1 MEKIVVVGG
10 GFAGLWAALTA
21 AAEND
26 RHGGDIKVTLVSRD
40 AYLTMRPRLY
50 EKNPEN
56 LRAALRPVVEPMA
69 IELVEAEINALDLK
83 GRSVAGTGSNGETLR
98 LGYDRL
104 IVATGSVLRAPPIP
118 GAEDHAWTIDTYEG
132 AVALDDQLRHMMTT
146 APNQPGQGTVV
157 IVGAGMTGIELAT
170 EMRQRLESH
179 GDAAVAAGARV
190 VLVDQAR
197 VVGPDL
203 GDAPR
208 PFIEDALRAAGVET
222 RLGVGVAG
230 IEANGV
236 VLSNGEQIE
245 CATTVVTTGLRASPL
260 AAEFPL
266 ERDDLGRIPV
276 DATLRV
282 KGVAGVFAAGDMAR
296 AYADDD
302 HLALMSC
309 QHSITMGK
317 FAGHNAARDLLGLPL
332 TPYRQ
337 SRYVT
342 CIDLGRSGAL
352 FTMGWDRQV
361 QQTGAEAKR
370 TKRKIVTE
378 TIYPPT
384 EDRATIMA
392 AARLDD

>member
-1 MEKIVVVGG
+1 MNEIVVVGG
-10 GFAGLWAALTA
+10 GFAGLWAALSA

-50 EKNPEN
+50 EKNPQD
-56 LRAALRPVVEPMA
+56 LRVALRPVVEPLA
-69 IELVEAEINALDLK
+69 IELVEAKVVALDLK
-83 GRSVAGTGSNGETLR
+83 GRGVVGTGSNGGTLR

-104 IVATGSVLRAPPIP
+104 IVATGSVLHAPPVP
-118 GAEDHAWTIDTYEG
+118 GAEDHAWTIDSYAG
-132 AVALDDQLRHMMTT
+132 AVALDDHLRRVMK
-146 APNQPGQGTVV
+146 APDRPGQGCVV

-170 EMRQRLESH
+170 EMRHRLETH
-179 GDAAVAAGARV
+179 GDAAAAAAVRV
-190 VLVDQAR
+190 VLVEQAG

-222 RLGVGVAG
+222 RLGVRVAG
-230 IEANGV
+230 IEASGV
-236 VLSNGEQIE
+236 VLSSGERIE
-245 CATTVVTTGLRASPL
+245 TATTVVTTGLRASPL
-260 AAEFPL
+260 AAELPAD
-266 ERDDLGRIPV
+266 RDELGRIPV

-282 KGVAGVFAAGDMAR
+282 KGVAEVFAAGDIAR
-296 AYADDD
+296 AYVDDD
-302 HLALMSC
+302 RLALMSC

-317 FAGHNAARDLLGLPL
+317 FAGYNAARDLLGLPL

-342 CIDLGRSGAL
+342 CIDLGRAGAL

-370 TKRKIVTE
+370 TKRTIVTE

-384 EDRATIMA
+384 EDRAAIMA
-392 AARLDD
+392 AARLDV

>member
-1 MEKIVVVGG
+1 MKEIVVVGG
-10 GFAGLWAALTA
+10 GFAGLWAALSA

-50 EKNPEN
+50 EKNPQD
-56 LRAALRPVVEPMA
+56 LRAALRPVVEPLA
-69 IELVEAEINALDLK
+69 IELVEAEVVALDLK
-83 GRSVAGTGSNGETLR
+83 GRGVLGTDANGGTLR

-104 IVATGSVLRAPPIP
+104 IVAAGSVLRAPPVP
-118 GAEDHAWTIDTYEG
+118 GAEDHAWTIDTYAG
-132 AVALDDQLRHMMTT
+132 AVALDHQLRHMMK
-146 APNQPGQGTVV
+146 APDQPGQGTVV

-190 VLVDQAR
+190 VLVEQAA

-236 VLSNGEQIE
+236 VLSSGERIE
-245 CATTVVTTGLRASPL
+245 TATTVVTTGLRASPL
-260 AAEFPL
+260 AAQLPSD
-266 ERDDLGRIPV
+266 RDELGRIPV
-276 DATLRV
+276 DAALRV

-296 AYADDD
+296 AYADDE

-370 TKRKIVTE
+370 TKRTIVTE

-392 AARLDD
+392 AASIDV

>member
-1 MEKIVVVGG
+1 MKEIVVVGG

-26 RHGGDIKVTLVSRD
+26 RHDGDIKVTLVSRD

-50 EKNPEN
+50 EKNPQD
-56 LRAALRPVVEPMA
+56 LRTALRPVVEPMA
-69 IELVEAEINALDLK
+69 IELVEAEVIALDLK
-83 GRSVAGTGSNGETLR
+83 GRRVVGTGSKGGTLR

-104 IVATGSVLRAPPIP
+104 IVATGSELRAPPVP

-132 AVALDDQLRHMMTT
+132 AIALDDHLRRMMK
-146 APNQPGQGTVV
+146 APDQPGQGTIV

-170 EMRQRLESH
+170 EMRHRLETHS
-179 GDAAVAAGARV
+179 DAAVAAGARV
-190 VLVDQAR
+190 VLVEQAG

-208 PFIEDALRAAGVET
+208 PFIEDALRAAKVET
-222 RLGVGVAG
+222 RLGVRVAG
-230 IEANGV
+230 IEVSGV
-236 VLSNGEQIE
+236 VLSSGERIE
-245 CATTVVTTGLRASPL
+245 TATTVVTTGLCASPL
-260 AAEFPL
+260 AAELPTD
-266 ERDDLGRIPV
+266 RDDLGRIPV

-282 KGVAGVFAAGDMAR
+282 EGVAEVFAAGDIAR
-296 AYADDD
+296 AYVDND

-317 FAGHNAARDLLGLPL
+317 FAGHNAAHDLLGLPL

-370 TKRKIVTE
+370 TKRTIVTE

-384 EDRATIMA
+384 EDRAAIMA
-392 AARLDD
+392 AARLDV